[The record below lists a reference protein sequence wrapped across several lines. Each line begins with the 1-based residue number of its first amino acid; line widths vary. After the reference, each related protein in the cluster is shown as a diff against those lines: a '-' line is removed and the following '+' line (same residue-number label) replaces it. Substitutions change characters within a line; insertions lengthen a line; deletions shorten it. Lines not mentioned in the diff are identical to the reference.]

1 MFGSVP
7 SSGLSLGKIISGI
20 SKSLSVVN
28 QLLPLYREIKPV
40 IGNAKTILSTLK
52 EVGSVKAISSQK
64 IINQSDPNN
73 TKDTSI
79 NESISSN
86 NQPVFFN

>member
-73 TKDTSI
+73 TKDTSV

>member
-1 MFGSVP
+1 MFGSAP
-7 SSGLSLGKIISGI
+7 SSGLSLGKVISGI

-40 IGNAKTILSTLK
+40 IGNVKNILNTLK
-52 EVGSVKAISSQK
+52 EVGNIKSIPEKKNLTSSVSNK
-64 IINQSDPNN
+64 

-79 NESISSN
+79 IESTSSN
-86 NQPVFFN
+86 NPVFFN